1 MEWIFG
7 RLHASGS
14 GMRILHVLS
23 QKPDFTG
30 SGKYVQEMIL
40 QGRDRG
46 HDVFLVA
53 GASAGFAMPPGLIE
67 PERCRLVRFDGHDI
81 GFPVMGM
88 SDVMPYP
95 STVCSSLSR
104 LQIIEYKT
112 AFSRIIGSAV
122 AEFQPDVI
130 HSNHLWMVTAVTREV
145 APNIPLVT
153 TCHGSCL
160 RQHRLCPDLGASLL
174 PTLRRIDRVIALF
187 GRQKDDIVELLG
199 VGGDR
204 VHVVSGGYNELCFYS
219 EESPADAGTVRL
231 LYAGKLDSSK
241 GVPWLLRSLKRVQG
255 PWHLHLVGSGSGA
268 KRDLCL
274 ELAAEFGDRVTAHGV
289 LSHGELGALM
299 RQSDI
304 FVLPS
309 FFEGLPLVL
318 LEALACGC
326 RIVTTN
332 LPGAM
337 ELFAALHPSMVRMV
351 ELPTLETV
359 DRPYTSDEPLLE
371 QRLAEALQASI
382 ADVMNRVEPDQEYI
396 RKITGSFTWEGIFAR
411 IESVYRQA
419 GEDR

>member
-1 MEWIFG
+1 
-7 RLHASGS
+7 
-14 GMRILHVLS
+14 MRILHVLS

-40 QGRDRG
+40 QGRESG

-122 AEFQPDVI
+122 AEFQPDII

-145 APNIPLVT
+145 APSIPLVT

-174 PTLRRIDRVIALF
+174 GTLQRIDRVIALF

-199 VGGDR
+199 VDGDR
-204 VHVVSGGYNELCFYS
+204 VHVVSGGFNELCFYS
-219 EESPADAGTVRL
+219 EKGLADAGTVQL

-241 GVPWLLRSLKRVQG
+241 GVPWLLRSLKQVQG

-268 KRDLCL
+268 ERDLCL

-289 LSHGELGALM
+289 LTHGELGALM

-326 RIVTTN
+326 SIVTTD
-332 LPGAM
+332 LPGAR
-337 ELFAALHPSMVRMV
+337 ELFGQSPPSMVRMV
-351 ELPTLETV
+351 ELPPLKTV
-359 DRPYTSDEPLLE
+359 DRPHKADEPLLE
-371 QRLAEALQASI
+371 RRLADALKAGI
-382 ADVMNRVEPDQEYI
+382 ADVQSGREPDVDYVRRIIEPYSW
-396 RKITGSFTWEGIFAR
+396 RGIFAR
-411 IESVYRQA
+411 IEDVYGRALEGRMGDQK
-419 GEDR
+419 

>member
-1 MEWIFG
+1 
-7 RLHASGS
+7 
-14 GMRILHVLS
+14 MRILHVLS

-46 HDVFLVA
+46 HDAFLVA
-53 GASAGFAMPPGLIE
+53 GASADFVMPPGLIE

-112 AFSRIIGSAV
+112 AFSRIIGAAV
-122 AEFQPDVI
+122 AEFQPDII
-130 HSNHLWMVTAVTREV
+130 HSNHLWMVTALTREV
-145 APNIPLVT
+145 APGIPLVT

-160 RQHRLCPDLGASLL
+160 RQHRLCPDLGASLVGS
-174 PTLRRIDRVIALF
+174 LRRIDRVIALF
-187 GRQKDDIVELLG
+187 ERQKDDIVDLLG
-199 VGGDR
+199 VDGER

-219 EESPADAGTVRL
+219 EEGRTDVGTVQL

-241 GVPWLLRSLKRVQG
+241 GVPWLLRSLKHVRE
-255 PWHLHLVGSGSGA
+255 PWHLHLVGSGTGA
-268 KRDLCL
+268 QAELCL
-274 ELAAEFGDRVTAHGV
+274 ELAAEFGDRVTVHGV
-289 LSHGELGALM
+289 LSHGELGGLM

-326 RIVTTN
+326 SIVTTD
-332 LPGAM
+332 LPGAR
-337 ELFAALHPSMVRMV
+337 ELFGQSPPSMVRMV
-351 ELPTLETV
+351 ELPPLETV
-359 DRPYTSDEPLLE
+359 DRPRKADEPLLE
-371 QRLAEALQASI
+371 RRLAEALTAGI
-382 ADVMNRVEPDQEYI
+382 ADVQGGREPDTDSVLRIIEPYSW
-396 RKITGSFTWEGIFAR
+396 RGIFAR
-411 IESVYRQA
+411 IEDVYGRALESRKGNQK
-419 GEDR
+419 